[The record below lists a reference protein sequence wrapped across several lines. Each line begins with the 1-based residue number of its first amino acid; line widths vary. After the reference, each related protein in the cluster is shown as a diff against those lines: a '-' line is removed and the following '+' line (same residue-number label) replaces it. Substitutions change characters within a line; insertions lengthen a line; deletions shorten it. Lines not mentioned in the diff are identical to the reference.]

1 MSDKV
6 LTRQEKG
13 RRIMLIVILAD
24 IVLLAAGILIFI
36 LLMKGDTPE
45 DLAKRDLDAAYSKDW
60 KTIVYQTP
68 DDVLKLLLSV
78 DADIVKKKEIT
89 TEDEL
94 RIWALDHAAEVA
106 DQVKEVVT
114 LDNDSIEKV
123 NNMPSEKYIE
133 DYLGGEGDNEYY
145 LFLRRKEEIAVVEIS
160 YIMVDGDREVDRKD
174 KVIMYKKDGD
184 WYSLTGLQVIDS
196 MLRSL

>member
-106 DQVKEVVT
+106 DPMNGKEIKSY
-114 LDNDSIEKV
+114 SIDKV
-123 NNMPSEKYIE
+123 NTMPSEKYIE

>member
-1 MSDKV
+1 MSNKV

-13 RRIMLIVILAD
+13 RRIILIVILAD
-24 IVLLAAGILIFI
+24 IVLLAAGILLFI
-36 LLMKGDTPE
+36 ILMKGDTPE
-45 DLAKRDLDAAYSKDW
+45 DLAKRDLDASCKKDW

-78 DADIVKKKEIT
+78 DADLVKEKGIT

-94 RIWALDHAAEVA
+94 RLWALDHAADVA
-106 DQVKEVVT
+106 DPMNGKEIKSY
-114 LDNDSIEKV
+114 SIDKV
-123 NNMPSEKYIE
+123 NTMPSEKYIE

-145 LFLRRKEEIAVVEIS
+145 LFLRRKEEIAVVEFS
-160 YIMVDGDREVDRKD
+160 YIMVEGDSDVDRKD
-174 KVIMYKKDGD
+174 KILLYKKEGD

>member
-94 RIWALDHAAEVA
+94 RLWALDHASEVA
-106 DQVKEVVT
+106 DPMNGKEIKSY
-114 LDNDSIEKV
+114 SIDKV
-123 NNMPSEKYIE
+123 NTMPSEKYIE

>member
-1 MSDKV
+1 
-6 LTRQEKG
+6 
-13 RRIMLIVILAD
+13 MLIVILAD

-106 DQVKEVVT
+106 DPMNGKEIKSY
-114 LDNDSIEKV
+114 SIDKV
-123 NNMPSEKYIE
+123 NTMPSEKYIE